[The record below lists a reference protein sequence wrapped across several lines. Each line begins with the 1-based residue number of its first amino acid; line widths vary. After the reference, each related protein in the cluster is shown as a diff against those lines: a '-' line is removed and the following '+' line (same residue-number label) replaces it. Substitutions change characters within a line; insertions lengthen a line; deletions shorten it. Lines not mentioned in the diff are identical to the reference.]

1 MRLQHSSALR
11 GIVAIVLVS
20 AGVAGAAPFE
30 GRVVD
35 GAGRP
40 IADAV
45 VKAEGSSA
53 SARTRG
59 DGTFTLDVAPGTT
72 LLVERAGFGL
82 ALGTVGEVIVL
93 LPAETIELSGKAP
106 VEAPGAVRIERETF
120 SRIAG
125 GGNDVVRS
133 MSALP
138 GVANHPFPLGR
149 NGVVIRGSSPQDSK
163 FLVDGFEVPT
173 LYHDLGFRSVIPVE
187 SIDSLELSPG
197 GFDVSHGRATSGIAS
212 VSTRAGSE
220 EQHEQGELSA
230 GELGVLAQG
239 TAAKARYVIAM
250 RRSMIDLLLPHL
262 IPEEID
268 LSLATVPRYYDGQ
281 LRVDRTL
288 SDAWSVRL
296 SSLGSDDVLEVFA
309 SKQREPDKRLYTRK
323 RFLRATAAARY
334 HDGPWTGTLALSGI
348 AQQFTVER
356 GRYQHFDTSAPAVT
370 ARAEAVRS
378 TDHWG
383 GLQDLAW
390 KTGGEVVATQY
401 SMRVAWP
408 EDAREGEPLTPEDEM
423 SVAQRFDGSIAT
435 TNAATWTQLG
445 ANLDDR
451 VRVTAGVRVDAYT
464 RNHEV
469 AVQPRGELAIKLRP
483 RLIAKLSAGAY
494 TRPPEHDGELLVPEL
509 TSEHAT
515 QLISGVAW
523 EPADGIRVQGSLY
536 YTDRSHLITRVGEM
550 LVNAGTGTTKGA
562 ELLATYERGKWFG
575 WLAYSY
581 SRSTRVDEPGGECRL
596 FDYDQPHDL
605 DVAGSYRSGKWM
617 LSARW
622 RLVSGM
628 PQTPVRAAFYDSDA
642 DHYFPVYGEVNS
654 ERAPLHHQL
663 DLRIDKSWRWG
674 PVKMTKFFDVQ
685 NAYLNDTV
693 VGYYYNFDYSQRGA
707 FRMLPIIP
715 TAGLRG
721 EY

>member
-1 MRLQHSSALR
+1 M
-11 GIVAIVLVS
+11 
-20 AGVAGAAPFE
+20 AGADPIE

-35 GAGRP
+35 GAGTP
-40 IADAV
+40 IADATV
-45 VKAEGSSA
+45 TVEGSSK
-53 SARTRG
+53 SARTG
-59 DGTFTLDVAPGTT
+59 IDGTFTLDARPGANVI
-72 LLVERAGFGL
+72 VERAGFGL
-82 ALGTVGEVIVL
+82 ALGTIGEDIVL
-93 LPAETIELSGKAP
+93 LPAETIEISGKAP
-106 VEAPGAVRIERETF
+106 VEAPGAVKIERETF

-163 FLVDGFEVPT
+163 FLVDDFEVPT

-197 GFDVSHGRATSGIAS
+197 GFDVSNGRATSGIAS
-212 VSTRAGSE
+212 LTTRSGSV
-220 EQHEQGELSA
+220 EQHEQAELSA
-230 GELGVLAQG
+230 GELGALSQG
-239 TAAKARYVIAM
+239 TAGKTTYVIAM

-281 LRVDRTL
+281 LRVDRKL
-288 SDAWSVRL
+288 NDKWSLRL

-309 SKQREPDKRLYTRK
+309 SKQLEPDKRLFTRK

-356 GRYQHFDTSAPAVT
+356 GRYQYFDTTAPAVT

-378 TDHWG
+378 TEHWG
-383 GLQDLAW
+383 GLHDIAW

-401 SMRVAWP
+401 AMKVAWP
-408 EDAREGEPLTPEDEM
+408 KDAREGEPLSPDDEM
-423 SVAQRFDGSIAT
+423 AVDQRFDGAFAT
-435 TNAATWTQLG
+435 TNAAAWTQLG
-445 ANLDDR
+445 ANLDER

-464 RNHEV
+464 RNRDL
-469 AVQPRGELAIKLRP
+469 AVQPRGEIAIKLQP
-483 RLIAKLSAGAY
+483 KLIAKLSAGAY
-494 TRPPEHDGELLVPEL
+494 TRPPEHDGELLAPEL
-509 TSEHAT
+509 SSEHAT
-515 QLISGVAW
+515 QLISGIAW
-523 EPADGIRVQGSLY
+523 QPDEGIRVQGSVY
-536 YTDRSHLITRVGEM
+536 YTDRSRLITRAPDM
-550 LVNAGTGTTKGA
+550 LALGNNGTGITKGA

-575 WLAYSY
+575 WVAYSY
-581 SRSTRVDEPGGECRL
+581 SRSTRIDQPGGERRV
-596 FDYDQPHDL
+596 FDFDQPHDL
-605 DVAGSYRSGKWM
+605 NIAASYKLGKWM

-622 RLVSGM
+622 RMVSGM
-628 PQTPVRAAFYDSDA
+628 PQTPVKASFYDSDA
-642 DHYFPVYGEVNS
+642 DVYYPTYGAVNS
-654 ERAPLHHQL
+654 ERAPMHHQL
-663 DLRIDKSWRWG
+663 DLRFDKSWRWG

-693 VGYYYNFDYSQRGA
+693 VGYYYNFDYTQRGA

-715 TAGLRG
+715 TAGLRA
-721 EY
+721 EM